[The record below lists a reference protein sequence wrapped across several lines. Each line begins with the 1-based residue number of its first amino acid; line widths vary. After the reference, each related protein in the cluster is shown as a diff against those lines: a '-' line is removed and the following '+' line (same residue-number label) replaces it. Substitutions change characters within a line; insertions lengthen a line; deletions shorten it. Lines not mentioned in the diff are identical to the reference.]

1 MEQKDHTNEDADVN
15 MSTNEVQDQEQV
27 VQPPTQSVEPST
39 TAATA
44 ATTTPDDATEMEV
57 VNTGSENDSAVA
69 VIDTAAMEKTWEEEL
84 NNLVKRLKNGK

>member
-57 VNTGSENDSAVA
+57 VNTGPENDSAVA